1 MNFKKIFYFVC
12 PILLVF
18 CFVLIL
24 ICHRLYVKEQW
35 LLADYTTEKL
45 PQIVCYGDSLTFGTG
60 GVEDDGT
67 TYPGVLEEL
76 LEQNHLN
83 IPVINYG
90 IGGDNT
96 VTIAGRTGGIPFRV
110 NAFTIPEQTEPVEIT
125 FLPSDGQTLR
135 IDHSLEYGGAGLN
148 DCTILGV
155 KGRIT
160 LCKDNDISHYFFT
173 RNETGAEI
181 TVPSGTQV
189 TAAAAS
195 ENKDAIFI
203 IWMGENLGYSD
214 NENLIDQYN
223 AILSLQD
230 KHAGEFIVIGLTS
243 GTASERAD
251 LENAMNT
258 AFGEKYINLREILS
272 TEGLAMAGIPPT
284 SEDETQTSLGCVPP
298 SLLYDG
304 IHFNSDGYRVIGQI
318 VYERLLSLG
327 YLDELID
334 KTDLHIHWWK

>member
-1 MNFKKIFYFVC
+1 MNFKKTFYFVC
-12 PILLVF
+12 PILLIF

-76 LEQNHLN
+76 LEQNHLD

-135 IDHSLEYGGAGLN
+135 IDNSLEYGGAGLN